1 MATFYISGGFYA
13 TEEYGYHEEVEAE
26 TLEEAIEIHEKALTE
41 GKWPQVDADTVDR
54 AFNISGRF
62 SVYPDEESRDDG
74 DYDTVLVEDQEWE
87 GRL

>member
-41 GKWPQVDADTVDR
+41 GKWPQVDAETVDR
-54 AFNISGRF
+54 PFNVSGKF
-62 SVYPDEESRDDG
+62 SVYPDEESRDNWD
-74 DYDTVLVEDQEWE
+74 DSELLVEDHEWE
-87 GRL
+87 GRM